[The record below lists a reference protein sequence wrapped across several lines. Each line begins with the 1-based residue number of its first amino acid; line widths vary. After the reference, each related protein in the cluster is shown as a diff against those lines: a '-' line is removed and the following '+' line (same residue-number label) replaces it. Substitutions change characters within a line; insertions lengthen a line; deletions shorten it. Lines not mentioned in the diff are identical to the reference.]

1 MMLLDKYKAML
12 DNDNLNTAARA
23 VVIEIV
29 KDLEMVLAE
38 NEAEDQYFEDISNS
52 L

>member
-1 MMLLDKYKAML
+1 MILLDKYKAML

-38 NEAEDQYFEDISNS
+38 NEAMDQYFEDNSNS

>member
-1 MMLLDKYKAML
+1 MMLLDKYKTML
-12 DNDNLNTAARA
+12 ENEKNTAARA
-23 VVIEIV
+23 VIMEIV
-29 KDLEMVLAE
+29 KDLEEVQAE

>member
-12 DNDNLNTAARA
+12 DNDNLNTVARA

-38 NEAEDQYFEDISNS
+38 NEAEDQYFEDVSNS